1 MEKTQSLSSSM
12 SEQDSKI
19 YFMKTKGLIGLV
31 KDYIHDIAYIN
42 VYFFRE
48 KVYTHDSINMFDGK
62 HMKTCEIVPI
72 RIIIQH
78 NKGHEPLFTDFSDKF
93 KQLFKDTMRITFV
106 MTPSRQLRQAHKVN
120 ILRID
125 PTSKTFKTKFGND
138 VSYYPTSVIVD
149 TKQVKFLDSLLN
161 EFDTSPN
168 AKYEKDKNN
177 NEKDETYE
185 DSLLSLIH

>member
-1 MEKTQSLSSSM
+1 MFYSFFYYYEMENT
-12 SEQDSKI
+12 SKI
-19 YFMKTKGLIGLV
+19 YFMKTKGLIGLL
-31 KDYIHDIAYIN
+31 KDYNINDIAYIN

-48 KVYTHDSINMFDGK
+48 KTYIHDSINMFDGK
-62 HMKTCEIVPI
+62 HTNTWEILPI

-78 NKGHEPLFTDFSDKF
+78 NKGHQPLFTDFTDKF

-106 MTPSRQLRQAHKVN
+106 MTPSRQLRQAHEVN

-125 PTSKTFKTKFGND
+125 PTSKTFKTKFGNE

-149 TKQVKFLDSLLN
+149 TKQVKFLDSLLK

-168 AKYEKDKNN
+168 AKDEKDKDN

-185 DSLLSLIH
+185 ESLLSSIQ

>member
-1 MEKTQSLSSSM
+1 MEK
-12 SEQDSKI
+12 DSKI

-31 KDYIHDIAYIN
+31 KDYINDIAYIN

-125 PTSKTFKTKFGND
+125 TTSKTFKPKFGND

-149 TKQVKFLDSLLN
+149 TKQVKLLHSLLK
-161 EFDTSPN
+161 EFDTSPY
-168 AKYEKDKNN
+168 AKYEKDKDN